1 MEAYRNLRGLV
12 EQLDEPECDKDGN
25 IITDRAPFYMH
36 NGNVM
41 QQGSI
46 TPGRY
51 GRDLDRI

>member
-1 MEAYRNLRGLV
+1 M